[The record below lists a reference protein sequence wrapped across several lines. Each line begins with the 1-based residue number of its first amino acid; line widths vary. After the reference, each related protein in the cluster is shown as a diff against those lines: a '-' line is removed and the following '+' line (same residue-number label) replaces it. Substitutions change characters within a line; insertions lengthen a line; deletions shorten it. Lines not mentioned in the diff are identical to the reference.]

1 MQTWGS
7 RRSICI
13 HCLFGLS
20 KSAPTRT
27 RTRTRQFG
35 VAITRAGRTPDEP
48 RTQDGGPLVRR
59 TIGKTGRAGI
69 VKAKGSGQFRLPPSD
84 LDLSEDALKKRL
96 NWCLRTL
103 QKRLTER
110 DEGNKDIEA
119 PLESLDPEGTRWPK
133 FEQEVQ
139 QTLFPEKSS
148 INQEGSRKKFRQ
160 RLWPLLIANDWR
172 SESTRCIHF
181 AFLDRV
187 LAEQGIEVD
196 PAAASVVD
204 MRYPTE
210 WYAETRTHQRDIHLH
225 IGPTNSGKTYNAL
238 KRLEEA
244 KTGFYAGPLRLLA
257 HEVYSRFN
265 AKGLRCDLVT
275 GDDIRVGTDGE
286 GRAPRTSMTVEM
298 VSTGLPVEVA
308 VIDEIQMMASE
319 DRGWAWTRA
328 VLGAKAKE
336 LHLCGEARV
345 LPLVQE
351 LAASMG
357 DNLFVHNY
365 KRLNPLKAMSR
376 SLGGNFKNL
385 RKGDCVVTFSIVT
398 IHALKKQIEKETGRR
413 VAIVYGSLPP
423 ETRAQQAELF
433 NNPDNDFDYL
443 VASDAIGMGLNL
455 SIKRIIFES
464 TTKYNGTTRERLSIP
479 QLKQIAGRA
488 GRFRTARDDKAS
500 ITTSPEKEKSIGLV
514 TSLADGDLAYIRD
527 ALNTEAPPM
536 HAAGILPPVNFVE
549 EYAARLPNG
558 VSFDYILSR
567 LCEVAATHPRFMLC
581 EIRDQLAIG
590 RCIEPLLRLTI
601 ADRCQIAAAPTNVRT
616 PEAANVLKALARC
629 IADKREVTIV
639 DLAEIPLELL
649 DQPLSPDRSYLATL
663 EELHK
668 AIILFLWLSYRF
680 EAFFQDRDMA
690 VHAKEL
696 CEQKINTYLM
706 TFSANP
712 KLMKK
717 LQKMRKM
724 QALEQSQLAEEQ
736 DRASSIEK
744 DFREGDVQENYVDED
759 RPDALPEDEVKES
772 DTPHIDEEE
781 LEMGRARSSMDAPVF
796 HHDYE
801 PAGRQQEHTGN
812 A

>member
-1 MQTWGS
+1 MQIWGG
-7 RRSICI
+7 RRGKCI
-13 HCLFGLS
+13 FCLFGIS
-20 KSAPTRT
+20 KFAPTRT
-27 RTRTRQFG
+27 KPRTRLFS
-35 VAITRAGRTPDEP
+35 VATTQAERAPEEP
-48 RTQDGGPLVRR
+48 RTRKGEPLVRR
-59 TIGKTGRAGI
+59 TIGKTSRLGI
-69 VKAKGSGQFRLPPSD
+69 NKRPGNGQSARLFRLPPSD
-84 LDLSEDALKKRL
+84 LDLSEDAVKKRL
-96 NWCLRTL
+96 NWCLTTL
-103 QKRLTER
+103 RKRLAEK
-110 DEGNKDIEA
+110 DEGNKEA
-119 PLESLDPEGTRWPK
+119 ETPMESLDPDGTRWPK
-133 FEQEVQ
+133 FREEVK
-139 QTLFPEKSS
+139 QTLFPEKSANS
-148 INQEGSRKKFRQ
+148 QDGSSKRFRQ
-160 RLWPLLIANDWR
+160 RLWPLLISNEWR
-172 SESTRCIHF
+172 EMSIRCIHF
-181 AFLDRV
+181 AFLDNV
-187 LAEQGIEVD
+187 LAAQGVEVNS
-196 PAAASVVD
+196 AVASVVD

-210 WYAETRTHQRDIHLH
+210 WYAMTREFQRDIHLH
-225 IGPTNSGKTYNAL
+225 IGPTNSGKTYSAL

-275 GDDIRVGTDGE
+275 GDDIRVTDGE

-298 VSTGLPVEVA
+298 VNTSLPVDVA
-308 VIDEIQMMASE
+308 VIDEIQMMASV

-328 VLGAKAKE
+328 VLGSKAKE

-357 DNLFVHNY
+357 DSLFVHNY
-365 KRLNPLKAMSR
+365 ERLNPLKAMSR

-385 RKGDCVVTFSIVT
+385 RKGDCVVAFSIVT

-423 ETRAQQAELF
+423 ETRAKQAELF
-433 NNPDNDFDYL
+433 NEPDNDFDYL

-455 SIKRIIFES
+455 SIKRIIFET
-464 TTKYNGTTRERLSIP
+464 TTKFNGATRERLSIP

-488 GRFRTARDDKAS
+488 GRYRTARDDKTGS
-500 ITTSPEKEKSIGLV
+500 TTSAHQEKSIGLV
-514 TSLADGDLAYIRD
+514 TSFEDGDLAYIRD
-527 ALNTEAPPM
+527 ALNTEAPPIR
-536 HAAGILPPVNFVE
+536 AAGILPPVNFVE

-558 VSFDYILSR
+558 VTFDYILTR
-567 LCEVAATHPRFMLC
+567 LCEVASTHPRFTLC

-590 RCIEPLLRLTI
+590 RCIEPLRGLTI
-601 ADRCQIAAAPTNVRT
+601 ADRCQIAAAPSNVRT
-616 PEAANVLKALARC
+616 PEAATVLKGLARC
-629 IADKREVTIV
+629 IAEKREVTLT
-639 DLAEIPLELL
+639 DLAEIPLEVL
-649 DQPLSPDRSYLATL
+649 DQPMSPDRQYLATL

-696 CEQKINTYLM
+696 CEGKINTYLM

-724 QALEQSQLAEEQ
+724 QAFEQSQVTEEQ
-736 DRASSIEK
+736 DRVSSMEK
-744 DFREGDVQENYVDED
+744 DFREGDVQEDYVDED
-759 RPDALPEDEVKES
+759 RPDALIEGQPV
-772 DTPHIDEEE
+772 DEEE
-781 LEMGRARSSMDAPVF
+781 LEMGRARSSIDPPVF
-796 HHDYE
+796 EYE
-801 PAGRQQEHTGN
+801 YGQAGRQQEHTGN